1 MIEIFL
7 KILPVTIF
15 IIATSITPGP
25 NNIMLATSGA
35 NVGYKKSL
43 SLLFGIAFGFLF
55 FLLLTSFGFNL
66 LFMKYPKL
74 YFIFKIIGTLYLLY
88 LAFSIIT
95 SALNNESVKILNFK
109 NAIIFQFINPKV
121 WGMAITSITSFSLS
135 GNDYLT
141 SAIMISFWFIV
152 IYIPCGLIW
161 ILFGS
166 LLKNKLLKNQ
176 KKYKQFNLL
185 MGLLLILT
193 ACLIFVN

>member
-1 MIEIFL
+1 MIDIFL
-7 KILPVTIF
+7 KILPVTVF

-43 SLLFGIAFGFLF
+43 PLLFGIALGFLF

-66 LFMKYPKL
+66 LFTQFPKL
-74 YFIFKIIGTLYLLY
+74 YFIFKIIGTLYLIY

-95 SALNNESVKILNFK
+95 SALNNESIKILNFR

-135 GNDYLT
+135 GDNYLT
-141 SAIMISFWFIV
+141 SAIMISFWFII
-152 IYIPCGLIW
+152 IYIPCGLSW
-161 ILFGS
+161 ILFGTF
-166 LLKNKLLKNQ
+166 LKDKLLKNE
-176 KKYKQFNLL
+176 KRYKQFNFI
-185 MGLLLILT
+185 MGLLLVIT
-193 ACLIFVN
+193 ACFIFIN